1 MTKVGMREVSVK
13 GTLMKS
19 DPVIESAFSYI
30 SDTIQEDDMVDT
42 KKEQERDELHRAI
55 WAIADEL
62 RGAVD
67 GWDFKNYVLGT
78 MFYRY
83 ISENLSDYITCGE
96 RAAGDTGFD
105 YVTMPDEDAEGAR
118 EGLVQEKGFFILPSE
133 LFCNVCARAKDDEN
147 LNETLE
153 TVFRHIEESAKGSEA
168 ESDFEGLFDDF
179 DVSSNK
185 LGATV
190 AKRNEK
196 LVKLLSGVAEMN
208 LGDVKGHDIDAFGDA
223 YEYLMTMYASNAGKS
238 GGEFFTPADVSEL
251 LTRLG
256 TVGKTEINKVYDPA
270 CGSGSLL
277 LKAEKVLGKDAIR
290 NGFYGQE
297 INITTYNLCRINMF
311 LHDVGFDKFNI
322 ACEDT
327 LISPQHWDDEP
338 FELIVSNPPYSIKWA
353 GDSNPL
359 LINDPR
365 FAPAGVLAP
374 KSKADMAFI
383 MHSLSWLASNGTA
396 AIVCFPGIMYRS
408 GAEKKIRKY
417 LVDNNFI
424 DCIIQLPSNL
434 FFGTSI
440 ATCIMV
446 MKKNKSDNRTLFIDA
461 SKECV
466 KVTNNNKL
474 TPENI
479 DRIVDVFAK
488 REEVAHFSHLADY
501 TEISENGFNLS
512 VSTYVEPEDTREKI
526 DIKKL
531 NAEITEIV
539 AREQFLRTEIDK
551 IIAEI
556 KG

>member
-1 MTKVGMREVSVK
+1 M
-13 GTLMKS
+13 
-19 DPVIESAFSYI
+19 A
-30 SDTIQEDDMVDT
+30 VDN

-83 ISENLSDYITCGE
+83 ISENLTNYINEGE
-96 RAAGDTGFD
+96 HEAGNLQFD
-105 YVTMPDEDAEGAR
+105 YAKMSDEEAEEAR
-118 EGLVQEKGFFILPSE
+118 EGLVEEKGFFILPSE
-133 LFCNVCARAKDDEN
+133 LFCNVQKNCNNEKAFFKDREGKTKNTKDN
-147 LNETLE
+147 LNELLE
-153 TVFRHIEESAKGSEA
+153 MIFQHIESSAQGSASENSFA
-168 ESDFEGLFDDF
+168 GLFDDF
-179 DVSSNK
+179 DVNSNK
-185 LGATV
+185 LGSTV
-190 AKRNEK
+190 AKRNER
-196 LVKLLSGVAEMN
+196 LVKLLDGIASMK
-208 LGDVKGHDIDAFGDA
+208 LGSVKNHEIDAFGDA

-256 TVGKTEINKVYDPA
+256 TVGKTKINKVYDPA

-277 LKAEKVLGKDAIR
+277 LKAVKILGRDAVT

-311 LHDVGFDKFNI
+311 LHDIGFDKFDVE
-322 ACEDT
+322 CEDT
-327 LISPQHWDDEP
+327 LTNPQHWDDEP

-353 GDSNPL
+353 GDDNPL

-374 KSKADMAFI
+374 KSKADLAFI
-383 MHSLSWLASNGTA
+383 MHSLSWLAANGTA
-396 AIVCFPGIMYRS
+396 AIVCFPGIMYRG
-408 GAEKKIRKY
+408 GAEQKIRKY
-417 LVDNNFI
+417 LIDNNYI
-424 DCIIQLPSNL
+424 DCVIQLPSNL

-446 MKKNKSDNRTLFIDA
+446 MKKGKKDNKVLFIDA
-461 SKECV
+461 TNECI

-474 TPENI
+474 TAENI
-479 DRIVDVFAK
+479 DKIVDTYAGRSVND
-488 REEVAHFSHLADY
+488 HFSYLADY
-501 TEISENGFNLS
+501 NEVASNDYNLS
-512 VSTYVEPEDTREKI
+512 VSTYVEAEDTREKI
-526 DIKKL
+526 DIIKL
-531 NAEITEIV
+531 NAEIAEIV
-539 AREQFLRTEIDK
+539 TREQVLRDEIDK

-556 KG
+556 EG

>member
-1 MTKVGMREVSVK
+1 M
-13 GTLMKS
+13 L
-19 DPVIESAFSYI
+19 
-30 SDTIQEDDMVDT
+30 DT
-42 KKEQERDELHRAI
+42 KKEQEREELHRAI

-83 ISENLSDYITCGE
+83 ISENLCSLVNQEETSLKKS
-96 RAAGDTGFD
+96 GFD
-105 YVTMPDEDAEGAR
+105 FAKISDTKAENAR
-118 EGLVQEKGFFILPSE
+118 ESLIQSKGFFILPSE
-133 LFCNVCARAKDDEN
+133 LFCNVNQRADSDEN

-153 TVFRHIEESAKGSEA
+153 RVFRHIEESAKGSES
-168 ESDFEGLFDDF
+168 ESRFAGLFDDF
-179 DVSSNK
+179 DVNSNK
-185 LGATV
+185 LGSTV
-190 AKRNEK
+190 AKRNER
-196 LVKLLSGVAEMN
+196 LAKLLHGVANMN
-208 LGDVKGHDIDAFGDA
+208 LGDVKDHDIDAFGDA
-223 YEYLMTMYASNAGKS
+223 YEYLMTMYASGAGKS

-277 LKAEKVLGKDAIR
+277 LKAEKVLGKEGVR
-290 NGFYGQE
+290 NGFFGQE

-311 LHDVGFDKFNI
+311 LHGVGFEKFNI

-327 LISPQHWDDEP
+327 LTAPQHWDDEP

-353 GDSNPL
+353 GDDNPL

-365 FAPAGVLAP
+365 FSPAGVLAP

-383 MHSLSWLASNGTA
+383 MHSLSWLAANGTA
-396 AIVCFPGIMYRS
+396 AIVCFPGIMYRG
-408 GAEKKIRKY
+408 GAEQKIRKY
-417 LVDNNFI
+417 LIDNNYI

-434 FFGTSI
+434 FFGTTI

-446 MKKNKSDNRTLFIDA
+446 LKKGKADNRTLFIDA
-461 SKECV
+461 SGECI

-474 TPENI
+474 TQENI
-479 DRIVDVFAK
+479 AHIVSTFAK
-488 REEVAHFSHLADY
+488 REEKQHFSHLASYEEIEGNDY
-501 TEISENGFNLS
+501 NLS
-512 VSTYVEPEDTREKI
+512 VSTYVEAEDTREKI
-526 DIKKL
+526 DIVKL
-531 NAEITEIV
+531 NAEIEEIV
-539 AREQFLRTEIDK
+539 AREQVLRDEIAK

-556 KG
+556 DQSADRQEVGV

>member
-1 MTKVGMREVSVK
+1 M
-13 GTLMKS
+13 
-19 DPVIESAFSYI
+19 I
-30 SDTIQEDDMVDT
+30 DT

-83 ISENLSDYITCGE
+83 ISENLTNYINNGE
-96 RAAGDTGFD
+96 AEASNEDFD
-105 YVTMPDEDAEGAR
+105 FAQMPDEEAEEAR
-118 EGLVQEKGFFILPSE
+118 EGLVEEKGFFILPSE
-133 LFCNVCARAKDDEN
+133 LFCNVRVKAPEDEN
-147 LNETLE
+147 LNEALE
-153 TVFRHIEESAKGSEA
+153 RVFRHIEESAKGSSSEGQFA
-168 ESDFEGLFDDF
+168 GLFDDF
-179 DVSSNK
+179 DVNSNK

-196 LVKLLSGVAEMN
+196 LVKLLNGVADMN
-208 LGDVKGHDIDAFGDA
+208 LGDVKHHDIDAFGDA

-256 TVGKTEINKVYDPA
+256 TVGKKEINKVYDPA

-277 LKAEKVLGKDAIR
+277 LKAEKILGRDAIR
-290 NGFYGQE
+290 NGFFGQE

-311 LHDVGFDKFNI
+311 LHDIEFDKFDI

-327 LISPQHWDDEP
+327 LTAPQHWDDEP

-353 GDSNPL
+353 GDENPL

-374 KSKADMAFI
+374 KSKADLAFI
-383 MHSLSWLASNGTA
+383 MHSLSWLAPNGTA
-396 AIVCFPGIMYRS
+396 AIVCFPGIMYRG

-417 LVDNNFI
+417 LVDNNFV
-424 DCIIQLPSNL
+424 DCVIQLPSNL

-446 MKKNKSDNRTLFIDA
+446 LKKSKPDSRVLFIDA
-461 SKECV
+461 TNECI

-474 TPENI
+474 TQENI
-479 DRIVDVFAK
+479 EKIVDTFAG
-488 REEVAHFSHLADY
+488 REEVKYFAHLASYDEIAENDY
-501 TEISENGFNLS
+501 NLS
-512 VSTYVEPEDTREKI
+512 VSTYVEAEDTREKV
-526 DIKKL
+526 DIVKL
-531 NAEITEIV
+531 NAEIQEIV
-539 AREQFLRTEIDK
+539 AREQVLREEIDK

-556 KG
+556 EGDNTDGQ

>member
-1 MTKVGMREVSVK
+1 
-13 GTLMKS
+13 
-19 DPVIESAFSYI
+19 
-30 SDTIQEDDMVDT
+30 MVDT

-83 ISENLSDYITCGE
+83 ISENLCNYINSGE
-96 RAAGDTGFD
+96 IEAGNTDFD
-105 YVTMPDEDAEGAR
+105 YAKMSDEEAEEAR
-118 EGLVQEKGFFILPSE
+118 EGLVEEKGFFILPSE
-133 LFCNVCARAKDDEN
+133 LFCNVRSKAADDEN

-153 TVFRHIEESAKGSEA
+153 QVFRNIEESAKGSE
-168 ESDFEGLFDDF
+168 SGLFDDY
-179 DVSSNK
+179 DVNNNK
-185 LGATV
+185 LGSTV

-196 LVKLLSGVAEMN
+196 LVKLLNGVGEMN
-208 LGDVKGHDIDAFGDA
+208 LGDVKEHSIDTFGDA

-277 LKAEKVLGKDAIR
+277 LKAEKVLGKEAIR

-311 LHDVGFDKFNI
+311 LHDIEFDKFNI

-327 LISPQHWDDEP
+327 LTSPQHWDDEP

-353 GDSNPL
+353 GKDDSL

-374 KSKADMAFI
+374 KGKADMAFI
-383 MHSLSWLASNGTA
+383 MHSLSWLAANGTA
-396 AIVCFPGIMYRS
+396 AIVCFPGIMYRG
-408 GAEKKIRKY
+408 GAEQKIRKY
-417 LVDNNFI
+417 LVENNYV
-424 DCIIQLPSNL
+424 DCIIQLPGNL

-446 MKKNKSDNRTLFIDA
+446 MKKNKTDNDVLFIDA
-461 SKECV
+461 TKECI

-474 TPENI
+474 TEENI
-479 DRIVDVFAK
+479 DRIVSVFTK
-488 REEVAHFSHLADY
+488 REEVKHLAYVAACEEIAENDY
-501 TEISENGFNLS
+501 NLS

-526 DIKKL
+526 DIVKL
-531 NAEITEIV
+531 NAEIKEIV
-539 AREQFLRTEIDK
+539 VREQVLRDEIDK

-556 KG
+556 EVDA

>member
-1 MTKVGMREVSVK
+1 M
-13 GTLMKS
+13 
-19 DPVIESAFSYI
+19 I
-30 SDTIQEDDMVDT
+30 DT
-42 KKEQERDELHRAI
+42 KKEQERDELQRAI

-83 ISENLSDYITCGE
+83 ISENLTNYINNGE
-96 RAAGDTGFD
+96 AEAGNEDFD
-105 YVTMPDEDAEGAR
+105 FAQMPDEEAEEAR
-118 EGLVQEKGFFILPSE
+118 EGLVEEKGFFILPSE
-133 LFCNVCARAKDDEN
+133 LFCNVRVKAPEDEN
-147 LNETLE
+147 LNEALE
-153 TVFRHIEESAKGSEA
+153 RVFRHIEESAKGSSSEGQFA
-168 ESDFEGLFDDF
+168 GLFDDF
-179 DVSSNK
+179 DVNSNK

-196 LVKLLSGVAEMN
+196 LVKLLNGVADMN
-208 LGDVKGHDIDAFGDA
+208 LGDVKHHDIDAFGDA

-256 TVGKTEINKVYDPA
+256 TVGKKEINKVYDPA

-277 LKAEKVLGKDAIR
+277 LKAEKILGRDAIR
-290 NGFYGQE
+290 NGFFGQE

-311 LHDVGFDKFNI
+311 LHDIEFDKFDI

-327 LISPQHWDDEP
+327 LTAPQHWDDEP

-353 GDSNPL
+353 GDENPL

-374 KSKADMAFI
+374 KSKADLAFI
-383 MHSLSWLASNGTA
+383 MHSLSWLAPNGTA
-396 AIVCFPGIMYRS
+396 AIVCFPGIMYRG

-417 LVDNNFI
+417 LVDNNFV
-424 DCIIQLPSNL
+424 DCVIQLPSNL

-446 MKKNKSDNRTLFIDA
+446 LKKSKPDSRVLFIDA
-461 SKECV
+461 TNECI

-474 TPENI
+474 TQENI
-479 DRIVDVFAK
+479 EKIVDTFAG
-488 REEVAHFSHLADY
+488 REEVKYFAHLASYDEIAENDY
-501 TEISENGFNLS
+501 NLS
-512 VSTYVEPEDTREKI
+512 VSTYVEAEDTREKV
-526 DIKKL
+526 DIVKL
-531 NAEITEIV
+531 NAEIQEIV
-539 AREQFLRTEIDK
+539 AREQVLREEIDK

-556 KG
+556 EGDNTDGQ

>member
-1 MTKVGMREVSVK
+1 
-13 GTLMKS
+13 
-19 DPVIESAFSYI
+19 
-30 SDTIQEDDMVDT
+30 MVDT

-83 ISENLSDYITCGE
+83 ISENLTSYINSGE
-96 RAAGDTGFD
+96 AEAGNTDFD
-105 YVTMPDEDAEGAR
+105 YAEMPDEKAEEAR
-118 EGLVQEKGFFILPSE
+118 EGLVEEKGFFILPGE
-133 LFCNVCARAKDDEN
+133 LFCNIRKKAAEDEN

-153 TVFRHIEESAKGSEA
+153 RVFRHIEESAKGSSSEGQFA
-168 ESDFEGLFDDF
+168 GLFDDF
-179 DVSSNK
+179 DVNSNK

-196 LVKLLSGVAEMN
+196 LVKLLNGVADMN
-208 LGDVKGHDIDAFGDA
+208 LGDVRNHDIDAFGDA

-256 TVGKTEINKVYDPA
+256 TVGKKEINKVYDPA

-277 LKAEKVLGKDAIR
+277 LKAEKVLGRDAIR
-290 NGFYGQE
+290 NGFFGQE

-311 LHDVGFDKFNI
+311 LHDVEFDKFDI

-353 GDSNPL
+353 GNDNPL

-383 MHSLSWLASNGTA
+383 MHSLSWLAPNGTA
-396 AIVCFPGIMYRS
+396 AIVCFPGIMYRG
-408 GAEKKIRKY
+408 GAEQKIRRY
-417 LVDNNFI
+417 MVDNNFV
-424 DCIIQLPSNL
+424 DCVIQLPSNL
-434 FFGTSI
+434 FFGTTI

-446 MKKNKSDNRTLFIDA
+446 LKKGKSDNKVLFIDA
-461 SKECV
+461 TNECI

-474 TPENI
+474 TQDNI
-479 DRIVDVFAK
+479 RRIVDTFAG
-488 REEVAHFSHLADY
+488 REEIAHFAHLANYDEIAQNDY
-501 TEISENGFNLS
+501 NLS
-512 VSTYVEPEDTREKI
+512 VSTYVEAEDTREKI
-526 DIKKL
+526 DIVKL
-531 NAEITEIV
+531 NAEIREIV
-539 AREQFLRTEIDK
+539 AREQVLRDEIDK

-556 KG
+556 EGGQTSEQ